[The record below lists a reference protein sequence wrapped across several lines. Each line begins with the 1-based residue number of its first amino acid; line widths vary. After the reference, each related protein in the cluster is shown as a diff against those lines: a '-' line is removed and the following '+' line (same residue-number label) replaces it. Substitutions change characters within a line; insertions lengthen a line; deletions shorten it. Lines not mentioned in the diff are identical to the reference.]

1 MNEACKLQEKYLS
14 NFEIEGDL
22 FYHSE
27 PEELKDI
34 DLLISNYA
42 YSELGENLQDLY
54 YNNVVRNSKK
64 VYMILNKGQ
73 VSREVLLKR
82 AEKDFTVTVDKVLD
96 FWPPNGYLYF
106 TTMVKK

>member
-1 MNEACKLQEKYLS
+1 MEPASKLQEKYLS
-14 NFEIEGDL
+14 NFKIDGEVIH
-22 FYHSE
+22 HSE

-42 YSELGENLQDLY
+42 YSELGENLQDMY
-54 YNNVVRNSKK
+54 YNNIVKNSKK

-82 AEKDFTVTVDKVLD
+82 AQEHFDVTVEKVLD

-106 TTMVKK
+106 TTMVRK